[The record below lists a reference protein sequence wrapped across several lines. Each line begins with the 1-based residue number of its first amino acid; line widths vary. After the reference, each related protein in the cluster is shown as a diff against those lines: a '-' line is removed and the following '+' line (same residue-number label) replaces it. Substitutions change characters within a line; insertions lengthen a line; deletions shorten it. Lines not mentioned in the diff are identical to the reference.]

1 MMFNTGTNIRDY
13 KILSKIGE
21 GGMGSIYL
29 AEDEMLGRKI
39 TLKVLNPV
47 LSQDEQLIERFKQ
60 EAKVQASLIHPN
72 IVTLHSFFREG
83 TDYVMVMEYAEGK
96 MLKEIIREEG
106 KIDELRSVKILLQIL
121 EGLGFAHQR
130 GVVHRDIKP
139 SNIMV
144 DSNSN
149 IKIMDFGIA
158 KVLGDKGLTRTGAKM
173 GTVYYMSPEQIK
185 ALKDI
190 DQRTDIYSLGIT
202 LYEML
207 TGKLP
212 YNTTTESDFEVMNE
226 IVNNVIDDPRE
237 INPKLSDTI
246 VKVIMKMT
254 GKERERRYKTCYQV
268 SIELYGIEGN
278 KNKYISADKIY
289 GHREVV
295 NSVGLSPEGKT
306 PARGNNNKTVKI
318 GEQIWMLG
326 NLNVDHYRNGDA
338 IPEVEDPAQW
348 GNLKTG
354 AWCYN
359 DNKPENGKKY
369 GKLYNW
375 YAVNDPRGLAPE
387 GWHIPTQAEFK
398 TLGAA
403 VNNNGN
409 ALKAIGQGSGDGAGT
424 NTSGFSALLAGLRY
438 GSGHFNFLGIDAVFW
453 SSSEYYIHVAYALYL
468 IGLDS
473 YIFLGNDAK
482 AYGFSVRCVKDYVH
496 H

>member
-1 MMFNTGTNIRDY
+1 MKVNVLLVNI
-13 KILSKIGE
+13 IAIG
-21 GGMGSIYL
+21 
-29 AEDEMLGRKI
+29 ML
-39 TLKVLNPV
+39 
-47 LSQDEQLIERFKQ
+47 F
-60 EAKVQASLIHPN
+60 
-72 IVTLHSFFREG
+72 
-83 TDYVMVMEYAEGK
+83 
-96 MLKEIIREEG
+96 
-106 KIDELRSVKILLQIL
+106 LL
-121 EGLGFAHQR
+121 LGC
-130 GVVHRDIKP
+130 
-139 SNIMV
+139 
-144 DSNSN
+144 
-149 IKIMDFGIA
+149 
-158 KVLGDKGLTRTGAKM
+158 GDQSS
-173 GTVYYMSPEQIK
+173 Y
-185 ALKDI
+185 
-190 DQRTDIYSLGIT
+190 
-202 LYEML
+202 
-207 TGKLP
+207 
-212 YNTTTESDFEVMNE
+212 
-226 IVNNVIDDPRE
+226 
-237 INPKLSDTI
+237 
-246 VKVIMKMT
+246 
-254 GKERERRYKTCYQV
+254 
-268 SIELYGIEGN
+268 
-278 KNKYISADKIY
+278 
-289 GHREVV
+289 
-295 NSVGLSPEGKT
+295 
-306 PARGNNNKTVKI
+306 KTVKI
-318 GEQIWMLG
+318 GEQTWMSE
-326 NLNVDHYRNGDA
+326 NLNTDHYRNGDA

-387 GWHIPTQAEFK
+387 GWHVPTQAEFK

>member
-158 KVLGDKGLTRTGAKM
+158 KVLGDKGLTRTGVKM

-295 NSVGLSPEGKT
+295 NSVGLSPEVEQKTLIAEKEEPKIIKDVITKDKGKK
-306 PARGNNNKTVKI
+306 NNKKNIILAVLVIIAIAIVWMSVPKDVASSSDGMTIASGSNDKTVKI
-318 GEQIWMLG
+318 GEQIWML
-326 NLNVDHYRNGDA
+326 
-338 IPEVEDPAQW
+338 
-348 GNLKTG
+348 
-354 AWCYN
+354 
-359 DNKPENGKKY
+359 
-369 GKLYNW
+369 
-375 YAVNDPRGLAPE
+375 
-387 GWHIPTQAEFK
+387 
-398 TLGAA
+398 
-403 VNNNGN
+403 
-409 ALKAIGQGSGDGAGT
+409 
-424 NTSGFSALLAGLRY
+424 
-438 GSGHFNFLGIDAVFW
+438 
-453 SSSEYYIHVAYALYL
+453 
-468 IGLDS
+468 
-473 YIFLGNDAK
+473 
-482 AYGFSVRCVKDYVH
+482 
-496 H
+496 